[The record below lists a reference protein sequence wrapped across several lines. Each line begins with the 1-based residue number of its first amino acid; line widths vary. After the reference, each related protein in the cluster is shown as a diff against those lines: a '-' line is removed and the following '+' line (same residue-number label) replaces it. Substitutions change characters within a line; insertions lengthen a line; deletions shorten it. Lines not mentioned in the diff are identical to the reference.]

1 MMSWQQR
8 LFLSVVILLSVGL
21 LLVLASSTGI
31 QAQGPTLPTPTNVP
45 GDGGNG
51 SGGGK
56 DGSRGTPPVA
66 YIELNVLSAP
76 TGAWSVVQ
84 WQDSAGNWH
93 DVEGWRSSLPEN
105 GIQRWVVEA
114 KDFNTGPFRWV
125 VRQGQL
131 GSTAGMSNPFNL
143 PAGANET
150 VRVAVTLQ

>member
-8 LFLSVVILLSVGL
+8 LFLAMILLLGVGL

-66 YIELNVLSAP
+66 YIELQVQPALS
-76 TGAWSVVQ
+76 GAWSVVQ

-93 DVEGWRSSLPEN
+93 DVEGWRSSLPES

-114 KDFNTGPFRWV
+114 KDFNTGPFQWV